1 MFEPRDGRHLLV
13 VSQGACHL
21 ARKPCKPFDIKGY
34 RLFLVTTWLQ
44 RSGGF
49 PPIGPIASCN
59 LADIRLVHPWKPRLP
74 SAAQWTDLPVMRERT
89 IASHFARAAL
99 GGAQRRG
106 FDPSGL
112 LQQLGIS
119 PELLD
124 EPRARIAPEQFTQLI
139 QALWLALDDEYLGF
153 GQGPSK
159 PGSFAMMCH
168 AVIHCRN
175 LEKALNR
182 GLLFYSLFPDA
193 PRLTLTREGEMI
205 RLSLDDSQLWDP
217 DHFLTES
224 LLMIWHRFGSW
235 LIGQRIRLEQATFS
249 YPRPEHGAEYDLMF
263 ACPLTFST
271 AQGSTVQ
278 SSLLFHS
285 RYLSMPLLQ
294 DERTLKHFLEHSPAD
309 LLSRPDDGDSLSSQ
323 LRRLLSRDSSR
334 WPDLEAVAAHL
345 HISPQTLRRH
355 LREEGSSFQELKDQL
370 RRDIAIYHLSR
381 ADLSLQQI
389 AEQLGF
395 SEPSAFH
402 RAFKK
407 WTGLTPGAY
416 RAQEF

>member
-1 MFEPRDGRHLLV
+1 
-13 VSQGACHL
+13 
-21 ARKPCKPFDIKGY
+21 
-34 RLFLVTTWLQ
+34 
-44 RSGGF
+44 
-49 PPIGPIASCN
+49 
-59 LADIRLVHPWKPRLP
+59 
-74 SAAQWTDLPVMRERT
+74 MRERT

-99 GGAQRRG
+99 GGARRLG
-106 FDPSGL
+106 HDCSNL

-119 PELLD
+119 PEWLD
-124 EPRARIAPEQFTQLI
+124 EPRARIAPEQFSRLI
-139 QALWLALDDEYLGF
+139 QGLWLALDDEYLGF
-153 GQGPSK
+153 APAPSK
-159 PGSFAMMCH
+159 TGSFAMMGH

-175 LEKALNR
+175 LDSALHR
-182 GLLFYSLFPDA
+182 GLLFYSLFPEG
-193 PRLTLTREGEMI
+193 PRLTLSREGEMI
-205 RLSLDDSQLWDP
+205 RLSLDDSKLHDP
-217 DHFLTES
+217 DHFLSES
-224 LLMIWHRFGSW
+224 QLMVWHRFGSW
-235 LIGQRIRLEQATFS
+235 LIGQRIRLEQVTFS
-249 YPRPEHGAEYDLMF
+249 YPRPAHGAEYELLF
-263 ACPLTFST
+263 PCPMTFS
-271 AQGSTVQ
+271 AAQ

-323 LRRLLSRDSSR
+323 LRRLLSRDNAR

-355 LREEGSSFQELKDQL
+355 LREEGTSFQELKDQL
-370 RRDIAIYHLSR
+370 RRDIAIHHLRR

-416 RAQEF
+416 RAQEN

>member
-1 MFEPRDGRHLLV
+1 LYRK
-13 VSQGACHL
+13 
-21 ARKPCKPFDIKGY
+21 ARATFGKNSYTPFDIKGCGGFY
-34 RLFLVTTWLQ
+34 VTERLRQ
-44 RSGGF
+44 SGGF
-49 PPIGPIASCN
+49 PPIDQTASYN
-59 LADIRLVHPWKPRLP
+59 LADIRLVQRQPPRLP
-74 SAAQWTDLPVMRERT
+74 SAAQWTDLPSMRERT

-99 GGAQRRG
+99 GGARRRG
-106 FDPSGL
+106 YDYSSL

-124 EPRARIAPEQFTQLI
+124 EPRARIAPEQFTRLI
-139 QALWLALDDEYLGF
+139 QALWLVLDDEYLGF
-153 GQGPSK
+153 GPAPSK

-168 AVIHCRN
+168 AVIHSRN

-182 GLLFYSLFPDA
+182 GLLFYSLFPGA
-193 PRLTLTREGEMI
+193 PRLTLSREGDMI

-217 DHFLTES
+217 DHFLSES
-224 LLMIWHRFGSW
+224 LLVIWHRLGSW

-249 YPRPEHGAEYDLMF
+249 YPRPEHGAEYDLLF
-263 ACPLTFST
+263 SCPLSFST
-271 AQGSTVQ
+271 VKSTTAQ

-285 RYLSMPLLQ
+285 RYLNMPLLQ
-294 DERTLKHFLEHSPAD
+294 DERTLKYFLERSPAD
-309 LLSRPDDGDSLSSQ
+309 LLSRPDEGDSLSSQ
-323 LRRLLSRDSSR
+323 LRRLLSRDSAR

-355 LREEGSSFQELKDQL
+355 LREEGTSFQELKDQL
-370 RRDIAIYHLSR
+370 RRDIAIYHLGR

-416 RAQEF
+416 RAQEN

>member
-1 MFEPRDGRHLLV
+1 M
-13 VSQGACHL
+13 
-21 ARKPCKPFDIKGY
+21 
-34 RLFLVTTWLQ
+34 
-44 RSGGF
+44 
-49 PPIGPIASCN
+49 
-59 LADIRLVHPWKPRLP
+59 
-74 SAAQWTDLPVMRERT
+74 DLPVMRERT

-106 FDPSGL
+106 YAYSAL

-119 PELLD
+119 PELLS
-124 EPRARIAPEQFTQLI
+124 EPRARIAPEQFARLI

-153 GQGPSK
+153 GKGQSK

-175 LEKALNR
+175 LDKALNR

-193 PRLTLTREGEMI
+193 PRLTLTREDEMI
-205 RLSLDDSQLWDP
+205 RLSLDDAHLWDP

-224 LLMIWHRFGSW
+224 LLVIWHRFGSW

-249 YPRPEHGAEYDLMF
+249 YPRPEHGAEYDLLF
-263 ACPLTFST
+263 SCPLEFST
-271 AQGSTVQ
+271 PH

-285 RYLSMPLLQ
+285 RYLNMPLLQ
-294 DERTLKHFLEHSPAD
+294 DERTLKLFLERSPAD

-381 ADLSLQQI
+381 ANLSLQQI

-416 RAQEF
+416 RAQEN

>member
-1 MFEPRDGRHLLV
+1 
-13 VSQGACHL
+13 
-21 ARKPCKPFDIKGY
+21 
-34 RLFLVTTWLQ
+34 
-44 RSGGF
+44 
-49 PPIGPIASCN
+49 
-59 LADIRLVHPWKPRLP
+59 
-74 SAAQWTDLPVMRERT
+74 MRERT

-99 GGAQRRG
+99 EGARRRAY
-106 FDPSGL
+106 DYSGL
-112 LQQLGIS
+112 LQQLGIN
-119 PELLD
+119 PELLG
-124 EPRARIAPEQFTQLI
+124 EPRARIAPAQFTQLI
-139 QALWLALDDEYLGF
+139 QALWQALDDEYLGF
-153 GQGPSK
+153 GQAPSK
-159 PGSFAMMCH
+159 LGSFAMMCH
-168 AVIHCRN
+168 AVIHCCN

-182 GLLFYSLFPDA
+182 GLLFYSLFPGA
-193 PRLTLTREGEMI
+193 PRLTLTHEGEMV

-224 LLMIWHRFGSW
+224 LLMIWHRFSSW
-235 LIGQRIRLEQATFS
+235 LIGHRIRLEQATFS
-249 YPRPEHGAEYDLMF
+249 YPLPVHGAEYDLLF
-263 ACPLTFST
+263 SCPIEFST
-271 AQGSTVQ
+271 AQ

-285 RYLSMPLLQ
+285 RYLDMPLLQ
-294 DERTLKHFLEHSPAD
+294 DERTLKLFLERSPAN
-309 LLSRPDDGDSLSSQ
+309 LLSRPDDGDSLTSQ

-334 WPDLEAVAAHL
+334 WPDLETVAAHL

-370 RRDIAIYHLSR
+370 RRDIAIYHLGR

-416 RAQEF
+416 RAQEN

>member
-1 MFEPRDGRHLLV
+1 MPLIRPTQVADSRPPTGTRPTIWRISALSTPHVVAKIRHSMDG
-13 VSQGACHL
+13 QD
-21 ARKPCKPFDIKGY
+21 P
-34 RLFLVTTWLQ
+34 
-44 RSGGF
+44 
-49 PPIGPIASCN
+49 
-59 LADIRLVHPWKPRLP
+59 
-74 SAAQWTDLPVMRERT
+74 MRGRT

-99 GGAQRRG
+99 GGARRRG
-106 FDPSGL
+106 YDYSGL
-112 LQQLGIS
+112 LLQLRIS
-119 PELLD
+119 AEWLD
-124 EPRARIAPEQFTQLI
+124 EPRARIAPEQFT
-139 QALWLALDDEYLGF
+139 ALLQGLWQALDDEYLGF
-153 GQGPSK
+153 ARSPSK
-159 PGSFAMMCH
+159 RGTFAMMCH
-168 AVIHCRN
+168 ALIHCRT
-175 LEKALNR
+175 LEKALSR

-193 PRLTLTREGEMI
+193 PRLTLTREGEMV
-205 RLSLDDSQLWDP
+205 RLSLDDLQLWDP
-217 DHFLTES
+217 DHFLSEC
-224 LLMIWHRFGSW
+224 LLVIWHRLGSW
-235 LIGQRIRLEQATFS
+235 LIGQRIRLEQVCFS
-249 YPRPEHGAEYDLMF
+249 YPKPEHSAEYDLLF
-263 ACPLTFST
+263 PCPMVFS
-271 AQGSTVQ
+271 AEH

-285 RYLSMPLLQ
+285 RYLHMPLLQ

-323 LRRLLSRDSSR
+323 LRHLLSRDSAR

-370 RRDIAIYHLSR
+370 RRDIAIYHLRR

-416 RAQEF
+416 RAQEN